1 MSNAVNSNA
10 CRRLLVAIATTAV
23 LAACTTPEAP
33 GLRGRWKPLNDFAQ
47 APQAI
52 PLQETYLYRALPAD
66 ATLKNMLGRWAR
78 DRKMSLSWLHAN
90 DYTLYEPVARIHTTD
105 LQAATGALNAA
116 YAAQGVVIAIQG
128 NQIVVRA
135 VGTAGD
141 SAG

>member
-1 MSNAVNSNA
+1 M
-10 CRRLLVAIATTAV
+10 
-23 LAACTTPEAP
+23 
-33 GLRGRWKPLNDFAQ
+33 RGRWKPLNGFAAQ
-47 APQAI
+47 PEAI

-105 LQAATGALNAA
+105 LQAAADALSAA
-116 YAAQGVVIAIQG
+116 YARQGVVVAVQG

-135 VGTAGD
+135 KGTADD
-141 SAG
+141 SAR

>member
-1 MSNAVNSNA
+1 VNFSVY
-10 CRRLLVAIATTAV
+10 RRLLVVLATSAV
-23 LAACTTPEAP
+23 LAGCTTPEAP
-33 GLRGRWKPLNDFAQ
+33 GVRGRWKPLNGFAAQ
-47 APQAI
+47 PEAI

-105 LQAATGALNAA
+105 LHAAASALNAA
-116 YAAQGVVIAIQG
+116 YARQGVVVAVQG

-135 VGTAGD
+135 AGPADD
-141 SAG
+141 SAR